1 MTEELKPFIKKLTQ
15 EERDDIFDKAME
27 ALERGDDDEYDRLC
41 YMLPVNPQ
49 SANDLKRS
57 IGIEAL
63 IASGINLIEA
73 VETYGEDWLR
83 N

>member
-1 MTEELKPFIKKLTQ
+1 MMDQLTPFMKKLTKA
-15 EERDDIFDKAME
+15 ERDDIYNKAMA
-27 ALERGDDDEYDRLC
+27 ALEQGDDDEYDRLC

-49 SANDLKRS
+49 SANDIKKL

-73 VETYGEDWLR
+73 VETYGEEWL
-83 N
+83 NN

>member
-1 MTEELKPFIKKLTQ
+1 MAIEQKPFMKRLSEK
-15 EERDDIFDKAME
+15 ERDDIFRKAME
-27 ALERGDDDEYDRLC
+27 AADRGDDDEYDRLSF
-41 YMLPVNPQ
+41 MFPLNPQ
-49 SANDLKRS
+49 MANDLKRS

-73 VETYGEDWLR
+73 VDTYGEGWLR

>member
-1 MTEELKPFIKKLTQ
+1 MTEKLKPFIKKLTQ
-15 EERDDIFDKAME
+15 EERKELLRKAIE
-27 ALERGDDDEYDRLC
+27 AADRGDDDEYDRLC

-57 IGIEAL
+57 MGIEAL
-63 IASGINLIEA
+63 IASGINLFEA
-73 VETYGEDWLR
+73 VETYGEEWLR